1 MFNIINTTLWLNN
14 IIANTIPMPTIS
26 EHEMEPY
33 CISESY
39 MMHCFRVSLIQIK
52 LSNFWTP

>member
-39 MMHCFRVSLIQIK
+39 MMHCFRVSLI
-52 LSNFWTP
+52 